1 MEAFKVILEDPHV
14 KCIMVKS
21 SIAFTPPVIKKDSE
35 VKPEEE
41 MKTQDELKET
51 KTAIGAFDVK
61 GNDEA
66 GGTVL
71 KAVEE
76 IAAPEPP
83 KHEEEQNKIF
93 EVVEQQPQFPGGS
106 VNGWLA
112 DHIKY
117 PVVAAE
123 NGISGRVLMS
133 QELDYQDFNNMLRF
147 QRLSHVDVHF
157 ETTKYFLTCDRDL
170 SVQMQINA
178 ALTNNVLKV
187 RERKEIPQDFTFNK
201 VGFTSVEG
209 SDQVDKLWNS
219 LPSWAFD
226 SYDIVRSFDSIIEL
240 NALGASKGNALM
252 DLASRLKVNQK
263 DVMVFGDQ
271 GNDLSMFENPNFMK
285 IAMGN
290 AISDIKE
297 KADYVT
303 DDNDHNGI
311 AKAIK
316 KFVL

>member
-1 MEAFKVILEDPHV
+1 MAKIDLISNEWADIVFQGRNKVYGAYQLRRGTSKRNIVSMIFVAAVAAVAYLGLAAYNSYQEAQKAKFEAEMEASLLEAKKEAKVEKKTETPKV
-14 KCIMVKS
+14 EQVQKVEKVKS

-106 VNGWLA
+106 VNEWLA

-123 NGISGRVLMS
+123 NGISGRVVVQFVVERDGSVS
-133 QELDYQDFNNMLRF
+133 QVRVVRGVDPSLDKEA
-147 QRLSHVDVHF
+147 QRVTSSMP
-157 ETTKYFLTCDRDL
+157 KW
-170 SVQMQINA
+170 
-178 ALTNNVLKV
+178 
-187 RERKEIPQDFTFNK
+187 IPGKQN
-201 VGFTSVEG
+201 G
-209 SDQVDKLWNS
+209 Q
-219 LPSWAFD
+219 A
-226 SYDIVRSFDSIIEL
+226 VRSRFTVPVTF
-240 NALGASKGNALM
+240 
-252 DLASRLKVNQK
+252 RLQ
-263 DVMVFGDQ
+263 
-271 GNDLSMFENPNFMK
+271 
-285 IAMGN
+285 
-290 AISDIKE
+290 
-297 KADYVT
+297 
-303 DDNDHNGI
+303 
-311 AKAIK
+311 
-316 KFVL
+316 

>member
-1 MEAFKVILEDPHV
+1 MAKIDLISNEWADIVFQGRNKVYGAYQLRRGTSKRNIVSMIFVAAVAAVAYLGLAAYNSYQEAQKAKFEAEMEASLLEAKKEAKVEKKTETPKV
-14 KCIMVKS
+14 EQVQKVEKVKS

-83 KHEEEQNKIF
+83 KQEEEQNKIF

-106 VNGWLA
+106 VNGWIA

-123 NGISGRVLMS
+123 NGISGRVVVQFVVERDGSVS
-133 QELDYQDFNNMLRF
+133 QVRVVRGVDPSLDKEA
-147 QRLSHVDVHF
+147 QRVISSMP
-157 ETTKYFLTCDRDL
+157 KW
-170 SVQMQINA
+170 
-178 ALTNNVLKV
+178 
-187 RERKEIPQDFTFNK
+187 IPGKQN
-201 VGFTSVEG
+201 G
-209 SDQVDKLWNS
+209 Q
-219 LPSWAFD
+219 A
-226 SYDIVRSFDSIIEL
+226 VRSRFTVPVTF
-240 NALGASKGNALM
+240 
-252 DLASRLKVNQK
+252 RLQ
-263 DVMVFGDQ
+263 
-271 GNDLSMFENPNFMK
+271 
-285 IAMGN
+285 
-290 AISDIKE
+290 
-297 KADYVT
+297 
-303 DDNDHNGI
+303 
-311 AKAIK
+311 
-316 KFVL
+316 

>member
-1 MEAFKVILEDPHV
+1 MAKIDLISNEWADIVFQGRNKVYGAYQLRRGTSKRNIVSMIFVAAVAAVAYFGLAAYNSYQEAQKAKFEAEMEASLLEAKKEAKVEKKTETPKV
-14 KCIMVKS
+14 EQVQKVEKVKS

-123 NGISGRVLMS
+123 NGISGRVVVQFVVERDGSVS
-133 QELDYQDFNNMLRF
+133 QVRVVRGVDPSLDKEA
-147 QRLSHVDVHF
+147 QRVISSMP
-157 ETTKYFLTCDRDL
+157 KW
-170 SVQMQINA
+170 
-178 ALTNNVLKV
+178 
-187 RERKEIPQDFTFNK
+187 IPGKQN
-201 VGFTSVEG
+201 G
-209 SDQVDKLWNS
+209 Q
-219 LPSWAFD
+219 A
-226 SYDIVRSFDSIIEL
+226 VRSRFTVPVTF
-240 NALGASKGNALM
+240 
-252 DLASRLKVNQK
+252 RLQ
-263 DVMVFGDQ
+263 
-271 GNDLSMFENPNFMK
+271 
-285 IAMGN
+285 
-290 AISDIKE
+290 
-297 KADYVT
+297 
-303 DDNDHNGI
+303 
-311 AKAIK
+311 
-316 KFVL
+316 